1 MNYQDQLT
9 LLSDILKNQQ
19 AQNFGTEDEFSQ
31 IQRLVKSLQINGQLD
46 ENMQQMLSHITYY
59 SQHKDDTGNEAPFDQ
74 WLQSIEEFTL
84 PYPHE

>member
-19 AQNFGTEDEFSQ
+19 AHKFGTEDEFSQ
-31 IQRLVKSLQINGQLD
+31 IHRLAETLQSNGQLD
-46 ENMQQMLSHITYY
+46 ENMQQMLCNITDYCR
-59 SQHKDDTGNEAPFDQ
+59 HKDDTRNEPPFDH
-74 WLQSIEEFTL
+74 WLQSIEELTL